1 MDPVYSTSQGMKRI
15 FPVIVSPILLL
26 LVMLLVASACR
37 KNYTPR
43 PRGYYRIDLPAKE
56 YIVYHAACP
65 FSFEYP
71 VYSRVIPDSSPH
83 AEPCWLNIDLPLLN
97 GRIHLSYKPVQ
108 GNLGDLIEDARTL
121 AYKHTAKA
129 DAIQESL
136 LTRKEDKV
144 FCILY
149 DIKGNAASSVQFFA
163 TDSLHHFLRGA
174 LYFESSPNADSLAP
188 VIDFVREDILHLV
201 NSLKWY
207 R

>member
-1 MDPVYSTSQGMKRI
+1 MKRVN
-15 FPVIVSPILLL
+15 PLVSGFLLLLILLL
-26 LVMLLVASACR
+26 AASAC
-37 KNYTPR
+37 KKSYTPR
-43 PRGYYRIDLPAKE
+43 PRGYYRIDLPEKAYKA
-56 YIVYHAACP
+56 YRSACP

-71 VYSRVIPDSSPH
+71 VYSKVLTDSSPH
-83 AEPCWLNIDLPLLN
+83 AEPCWLNIDLSSLN
-97 GRIHLSYKPVQ
+97 GRIHLSYKPVR

-136 LTRKEDKV
+136 FTRKEDHV

-149 DIKGNAASSVQFFA
+149 DIRGNAASSLQFFA

-174 LYFESSPNADSLAP
+174 LYFESSPNADSMAP
-188 VIDFVREDILHLV
+188 VIDFVREDILHLI
-201 NSLKWY
+201 NSLQWN

>member
-1 MDPVYSTSQGMKRI
+1 MKRVI
-15 FPVIVSPILLL
+15 PFIVSSFLLSILLL
-26 LVMLLVASACR
+26 AASGCR

-43 PRGYYRIDLPAKE
+43 PRGYYRIDLPEKA
-56 YIVYHAACP
+56 YSSYRSACP
-65 FSFEYP
+65 FSFEIP
-71 VYSRVIPDSSPH
+71 VYSRVMIDSSPH
-83 AEPCWLNIDLPLLN
+83 AEPCWMNIDLPSLN

-108 GNLGDLIEDARTL
+108 GNLGELIEDARTL

-136 LTRKEDKV
+136 FTRKEDNV

-149 DIKGNAASSVQFFA
+149 DIRGNAASSVQFFA

-174 LYFESSPNADSLAP
+174 LYFETSPNADSMSP
-188 VIDFVREDILHLV
+188 VIDFVREDILHLI
-201 NSLKWY
+201 NSLQWN